1 MKRKVMPSITTEKAE
16 RQFIQFR
23 VSLWNNE
30 HEIKLNF
37 PQEWKLIECRMAGHD
52 FPSLSDLQIHE
63 AFEKPIGTPRIR
75 DIARGKKKV
84 VILFDDLARPTPA
97 YKIIPF
103 VLRELG
109 EAGIE
114 PDRIKLVCAYGCHRP
129 LVRQEMIKKLGKE
142 IVENYLVFNHNV
154 YEHHVKLG
162 TTSRGTPVLINREVA
177 GCDLKIGVGC
187 IIPHFTAGYGGGAK
201 IMVPGAA
208 AMETIAYNHIDIE
221 KAHPEHVGLGKVTNN
236 PRRLDLEEA
245 AKIAGLNIVVNVVV
259 NHKKEI
265 LGLFVGDFVEQ
276 HRKGIAFANKAYGT
290 ENRGKFD
297 LMVLNAFPIEES
309 PEKALWPAQE
319 SLKRGGDVVLIW
331 QTTEGLLPHYLVG
344 TFGSDYGG
352 RKWQRPG
359 PLRFPN
365 AKKLFIYAED
375 FSKLEKRWW
384 GPEDRVF
391 WYRDWG
397 ELIDTLR
404 LVHGKETRVAVYP
417 YATLQ
422 CPIFPDG
429 Y

>member
-1 MKRKVMPSITTEKAE
+1 MSIQQNRVKHTFG
-16 RQFIQFR
+16 QSIQFR

-30 HEIKLNF
+30 RDIQLDF
-37 PQEWKLIECRMAGHD
+37 PQEWDIVECRMTGHD
-52 FPSLSDLQIHE
+52 SPPLSDSQIQE
-63 AFEKPIGTPRIR
+63 SFEEPIATPRIR
-75 DIARGKKKV
+75 ELAQGKHNV
-84 VILFDDLARPTPA
+84 AILFDDLARPTPA

-103 VLRELG
+103 VLRELS

-114 PDRIKLVCAYGCHRP
+114 PDRIRLVCAYGCHRP

-201 IMVPGAA
+201 ILVPGAA

-309 PEKALWPAQE
+309 PEKAFWPAQE
-319 SLKRGGDVVLIW
+319 SLNHGGDVVLIW

-404 LVHGKETRVAVYP
+404 PVYGKETRVAVYP